1 MLALN
6 ILETYIVPP
15 LEKPIRLSDLRAG
28 TFSLIVSRKAFTK
41 LIKANLVLVN
51 NKKST
56 TATPLL
62 GGEMI
67 TVFRDQT
74 PTKKPS
80 ITIALEVIYEDEY
93 LAIINKP
100 PGVEVS
106 GNKRYT
112 ITNALDKALK
122 KSNQKDALQRPEPI
136 HRLDYPTSGCLLIGK
151 TASSVMKLNR
161 AFQEKKIDKVYY
173 AVTIGNQK
181 TSGII
186 KVPLEGK
193 SCISHFKV
201 IDSVASIKY
210 GVLNLVKLIP
220 ETGRKHQLRKHLAA
234 IQCPIMGDLKYG
246 NPNATGQ
253 GNGLYL
259 HAYSLEFKH
268 PETGVVISKTLQ
280 LPKKFNRIFKQIRL

>member
-1 MLALN
+1 MN

-15 LEKPIRLSDLRAG
+15 LEAPIRLSDLRAG

-41 LIKANLVLVN
+41 LIKANLVHVN

-62 GGEMI
+62 GGEII

-74 PTKKPS
+74 PSNKPS
-80 ITIALEVIYEDEY
+80 VKIALDVIYEDEY

-112 ITNALDKALK
+112 IANALDKALK
-122 KSNQKDALQRPEPI
+122 KSNQEDALLSPEPI

-151 TASSVMKLNR
+151 TSTSVMMLNR

-173 AVTIGNQK
+173 AITIGKQK
-181 TSGII
+181 ASGTI
-186 KVPLEGK
+186 KIPLEGK
-193 SCISHFKV
+193 SCITHFEV
-201 IDSVASIKY
+201 IDTVASIKY
-210 GVLNLVKLIP
+210 KALNLVKLIP

-234 IQCPIMGDLKYG
+234 IQNPIMGDNQYG
-246 NPNATGQ
+246 TDGNKGM

-259 HAYSLEFKH
+259 HAYSIKFIH
-268 PETGVVISKTLQ
+268 PATALTISEHIK
-280 LPKKFNRIFKQIRL
+280 LPKKFTRIFKQIRL

>member
-1 MLALN
+1 MN

-15 LEKPIRLSDLRAG
+15 LKKPIRLSDLRAG

-41 LIKANLVLVN
+41 LIKANLVHVN
-51 NKKST
+51 NNLST

-62 GGEMI
+62 GGEII

-74 PTKKPS
+74 PSNKPS
-80 ITIALEVIYEDEY
+80 IKIALEVIYEDEY

-112 ITNALDKALK
+112 IANALDKALK
-122 KSNQKDALQRPEPI
+122 KSNQEDALLRPEPI

-151 TASSVMKLNR
+151 TSTSVMKLNR

-173 AVTIGNQK
+173 AITIGKQK
-181 TSGII
+181 ASGTITS
-186 KVPLEGK
+186 PLDGK
-193 SCISHFKV
+193 SCISHFEV
-201 IDSVASIKY
+201 IDTVASIKY
-210 GVLNLVKLIP
+210 EALNLVKLIP

-234 IQCPIMGDLKYG
+234 IQNPIMGDNQYG
-246 NPNATGQ
+246 TDGNKGM

-259 HAYSLEFKH
+259 HAYSIKFLH
-268 PETGVVISKTLQ
+268 PETALTISEHIK
-280 LPKKFNRIFKQIRL
+280 LPKKFTRIFKQIRL

>member
-1 MLALN
+1 LN

-15 LEKPIRLSDLRAG
+15 LEAPIRLSDLRAG

-41 LIKANLVLVN
+41 LIKANLVHVN
-51 NKKST
+51 NNLST

-62 GGEMI
+62 GGEII

-74 PTKKPS
+74 PSNKPS
-80 ITIALEVIYEDEY
+80 IKIPLEVIYEDEY

-112 ITNALDKALK
+112 IANALDKALK
-122 KSNQKDALQRPEPI
+122 RSNQEDALQRPEPI

-151 TASSVMKLNR
+151 TSTSVMKLNR

-173 AVTIGNQK
+173 AITIGKQK
-181 TSGII
+181 TNGTI
-186 KVPLEGK
+186 KIPLEGK
-193 SCISHFKV
+193 SCISHFEV
-201 IDSVASIKY
+201 IDTVASIKY
-210 GVLNLVKLIP
+210 KALNLVKLIP

-234 IQCPIMGDLKYG
+234 IQNPIMGDNQYG
-246 NPNATGQ
+246 TDGNKGM

-259 HAYSLEFKH
+259 HAYSIKFIH
-268 PETGVVISKTLQ
+268 PATALTISEHIK
-280 LPKKFNRIFKQIRL
+280 LPKKFTRIFKQIRL

>member
-1 MLALN
+1 LN

-15 LEKPIRLSDLRAG
+15 LKKPIRLSDLRAG

-41 LIKANLVLVN
+41 LIKANLVHVN
-51 NKKST
+51 NNLST

-62 GGEMI
+62 GGEII

-74 PTKKPS
+74 PSNKPS
-80 ITIALEVIYEDEY
+80 VKIALDVIYEDEY

-112 ITNALDKALK
+112 IANALDKALK
-122 KSNQKDALQRPEPI
+122 RSNQEDALLRPEPI

-151 TASSVMKLNR
+151 TSTSVMKLNR

-173 AVTIGNQK
+173 AITIGKQK
-181 TSGII
+181 ASGTI
-186 KVPLEGK
+186 KIPLEGK
-193 SCISHFKV
+193 SCITHFEV
-201 IDSVASIKY
+201 IDTVASIKY
-210 GVLNLVKLIP
+210 EALNLVKLIP

-234 IQCPIMGDLKYG
+234 IQNPIMGDNQYG
-246 NPNATGQ
+246 TDGNKGM

-259 HAYSLEFKH
+259 HAYSITFIH
-268 PETGVVISKTLQ
+268 PATALTISEHIK
-280 LPKKFNRIFKQIRL
+280 LPKKFTRIFKQIRL

>member
-1 MLALN
+1 LN

-15 LEKPIRLSDLRAG
+15 LKKPIRLSDLRAG

-41 LIKANLVLVN
+41 LIKANLVHVN
-51 NKKST
+51 NNLST

-62 GGEMI
+62 GGEII

-74 PTKKPS
+74 PSNKPS
-80 ITIALEVIYEDEY
+80 VKIALDVIYEDEY

-112 ITNALDKALK
+112 IANALDKALK
-122 KSNQKDALQRPEPI
+122 RSNQEDALLRPEPI

-151 TASSVMKLNR
+151 TSTSVMMLNR
-161 AFQEKKIDKVYY
+161 AFKEKKIDKVYY
-173 AVTIGNQK
+173 AITIGKQK
-181 TSGII
+181 ASGTI
-186 KVPLEGK
+186 KIPLEGK
-193 SCISHFKV
+193 SCITHFEV
-201 IDSVASIKY
+201 IDTVASIKY
-210 GVLNLVKLIP
+210 EALNLVKLIP

-234 IQCPIMGDLKYG
+234 IQNPIMGDNQYG
-246 NPNATGQ
+246 TDGNKGM

-259 HAYSLEFKH
+259 HAYSITFIH
-268 PETGVVISKTLQ
+268 PATALTISEHIK
-280 LPKKFNRIFKQIRL
+280 LPKKFTRIFKQIRL

>member
-1 MLALN
+1 LN

-15 LEKPIRLSDLRAG
+15 LEAPIRLSDLRAG

-41 LIKANLVLVN
+41 LIKANLVHVN
-51 NKKST
+51 NNLST

-62 GGEMI
+62 GGEII
-67 TVFRDQT
+67 TVFRDQN
-74 PTKKPS
+74 PIKKPS
-80 ITIALEVIYEDEY
+80 IKIPLEVIYEDEY

-112 ITNALDKALK
+112 IANALDKALK
-122 KSNQKDALQRPEPI
+122 RSNQEDALQRPEPI

-151 TASSVMKLNR
+151 TSTSVMMLNR

-173 AVTIGNQK
+173 AITIGKQK
-181 TSGII
+181 TNGTI
-186 KVPLEGK
+186 KIPLEGK
-193 SCISHFKV
+193 SCISHFEV
-201 IDSVASIKY
+201 IDTVASIKY
-210 GVLNLVKLIP
+210 KALNLVKLIP

-234 IQCPIMGDLKYG
+234 IQNPIMGDNQYG
-246 NPNATGQ
+246 TDGNKGM

-259 HAYSLEFKH
+259 HAYSINFIH
-268 PETGVVISKTLQ
+268 PATALTISEHIK
-280 LPKKFNRIFKQIRL
+280 LPKKFTRIFKQIRL

>member
-1 MLALN
+1 MS

-15 LEKPIRLSDLRAG
+15 LEKSIRLSDLRAG
-28 TFSLIVSRKAFTK
+28 TFSLVSSRKAFTK
-41 LIKANLVLVN
+41 LIKANLVYVN

-62 GGEMI
+62 GGEII

-74 PTKKPS
+74 PIKKPS
-80 ITIALEVIYEDEY
+80 IKIPLDVIYEDEY

-112 ITNALDKALK
+112 IANALDKALK
-122 KSNQKDALQRPEPI
+122 KSNQEDALLRPEPI

-151 TASSVMKLNR
+151 TSTSVMKLNR

-173 AVTIGNQK
+173 AITIGKQK
-181 TSGII
+181 TSGTI
-186 KVPLEGK
+186 KSSLDGK
-193 SCISHFKV
+193 SCISHFEV
-201 IDSVASIKY
+201 IDSVASVKY

-234 IQCPIMGDLKYG
+234 IHCPIMGDIKYG
-246 NPNATGQ
+246 DPLATGQ

-259 HAYSLEFKH
+259 HAFSLEFRH
-268 PETGVVISKTLQ
+268 PHSGLVISKSIE
-280 LPKKFNRIFKQIRL
+280 LPKKFKRIFKQIRL

>member
-1 MLALN
+1 MN
-6 ILETYIVPP
+6 ILETYSVPP
-15 LEKPIRLSDLRAG
+15 LKAPIRLSDLRAG

-41 LIKANLVLVN
+41 LIKANLVYVN

-62 GGEMI
+62 GGEII

-74 PTKKPS
+74 PIKKPS
-80 ITIALEVIYEDEY
+80 IKIPLDVIYEDEY

-112 ITNALDKALK
+112 IANALDKALK
-122 KSNQKDALQRPEPI
+122 KSNQEDALLRPEPI

-151 TASSVMKLNR
+151 TSTSVMKLNR

-173 AVTIGNQK
+173 AITIGKQK
-181 TSGII
+181 TSGTI
-186 KVPLEGK
+186 KSPLDGK
-193 SCISHFKV
+193 SCISHFEV
-201 IDSVASIKY
+201 IDTVASMKY
-210 GVLNLVKLIP
+210 EVLNLVKLIP
-220 ETGRKHQLRKHLAA
+220 ETGRKHQLRKHLAT
-234 IQCPIMGDLKYG
+234 IQNPIMGDSQYG
-246 NPNATGQ
+246 TDGNKGT

-259 HAYSLEFKH
+259 HAYSIKFIH
-268 PETGVVISKTLQ
+268 PATTHTISEHIK
-280 LPKKFNRIFKQIRL
+280 LPKKFTRIFKQIRL

>member
-1 MLALN
+1 LS

-15 LEKPIRLSDLRAG
+15 LEKSIRLSDLRAG
-28 TFSLIVSRKAFTK
+28 TFSLVSSRKAFTK

-51 NKKST
+51 NQKST

-74 PTKKPS
+74 PIKKPS

-112 ITNALDKALK
+112 IANALDKALK

-151 TASSVMKLNR
+151 TSTSVMMLNR
-161 AFQEKKIDKVYY
+161 AFQKKKIDKVYY
-173 AVTIGNQK
+173 AITIGKQK
-181 TSGII
+181 TSGTI
-186 KVPLEGK
+186 KIPLEGK
-193 SCISHFKV
+193 SCISHFEV

-234 IQCPIMGDLKYG
+234 IHCPIMGDIKYG
-246 NPNATGQ
+246 DPLATGQ

-259 HAYSLEFKH
+259 HAFSLKFIH
-268 PETGVVISKTLQ
+268 PHSGLVISKSIE
-280 LPKKFNRIFKQIRL
+280 LPKKFKRIFKQIRL